1 MRIISGVLKGKSIKF
16 IKSKITRPLK
26 DSVKENIFNILTH
39 SKEIKLQIENTNVLD
54 LYSGI
59 GSFGLECISR
69 GAKRVTFVEKD
80 KIAFKKLKENLIGLS
95 ILDKAKIINKN
106 IKDALYKLNKEKYN
120 ILFLDPP
127 FKDKEYTKDLK
138 ILKKNSNLYKNHIII
153 IHREK
158 RTSENLDDKLN
169 IKTIRQYGRSKIIFG
184 KFR

>member
-1 MRIISGVLKGKSIKF
+1 M
-16 IKSKITRPLK
+16 
-26 DSVKENIFNILTH
+26 
-39 SKEIKLQIENTNVLD
+39 LD

-158 RTSENLDDKLN
+158 RTSENLDDTLN